1 MRASS
6 LLAVVG
12 AAALAAACA
21 SPPAPVLRAPTPGA
35 AQQPAAPTP
44 EPAPRLVLTPA
55 RFADLP
61 GWNADKI
68 DEVLPALARSCARL
82 ARLGD
87 TQTIGPDALG
97 GQVAE
102 WRAVCARAATLQPT
116 AARAFFEAEFVP
128 FALSN
133 NAVREGL
140 FTGYFEPELRGSLT
154 RTPRYTVPLLG
165 RPDDLVTID
174 LGAFRDELRGQRLA
188 GRVEGGVL
196 RPYEPRAAIVG
207 GALGARA
214 RPILWVDNADDAFFL
229 EIQGSGRVRLE
240 DGRLLRVGFAAQNG
254 HPYVPIGRVLIE
266 RGLMAR
272 ENVSMQSI
280 RAWLAAN
287 PTQAAD
293 LRNANPSYVFF
304 RSIEGDGPLGSEGVA
319 LTPGRSLAVD
329 RTFLPMGVPIFLDA
343 DDPLD
348 ATARVRR
355 LLMAQDTGG
364 AIRGPVRGDVFWGAG
379 EQAAEQA
386 GRMRS
391 TGRAWIL
398 LPRSVAERRLRTS

>member
-1 MRASS
+1 MRA
-6 LLAVVG
+6 
-12 AAALAAACA
+12 AAFLFAFALAGCA
-21 SPPAPVLRAPTPGA
+21 
-35 AQQPAAPTP
+35 AAPTP
-44 EPAPRLVLTPA
+44 VVRAPAPSSAAPAPEQPAPRLVLAPA

-61 GWNADKI
+61 GWNADRVE
-68 DEVLPALARSCARL
+68 EVLPAFARTCARL
-82 ARLGD
+82 ARLAD
-87 TQTIGPDALG
+87 TQTVGPDALG
-97 GQVAE
+97 GQVAD
-102 WRAVCARAATLQPT
+102 WRAACAALPSLAPAT
-116 AARAFFEAEFVP
+116 ARAFFEREFIP

-133 NAVREGL
+133 NDTREGL
-140 FTGYFEPELRGSLT
+140 FTGYYEPELRGSLV
-154 RTPRYTVPLLG
+154 RTPRHNVPLLG

-188 GRVEGGVL
+188 GRVEGGAL
-196 RPYEPRAAIVG
+196 RPYETRAAIVG
-207 GALGARA
+207 GALGNRA
-214 RPILWVDNADDAFFL
+214 RPILWVDSADDAFFL
-229 EIQGSGRVRLE
+229 EVQGSGRVRLD
-240 DGRLLRVGFAAQNG
+240 DGRVVRVGFAAQNG

-287 PTQAAD
+287 PAQAAE

-304 RSIEGDGPLGSEGVA
+304 RTIEGDGPLGSEGVA

-348 ATARVRR
+348 ASRRVRR

-379 EQAAEQA
+379 ELAAEQA